1 MTPQA
6 VVVLGFVVLLL
17 VALTALLWR
26 HDRLTRELLAK
37 REVLDAVGRINH
49 AAWQARRELTELAMQ
64 ARERDV

>member
-6 VVVLGFVVLLL
+6 MLVLGFVVLLL

-37 REVLDAVGRINH
+37 REVLDVVGRINH
-49 AAWQARRELTELAMQ
+49 AAWQARRELTELTRQ
-64 ARERDV
+64 AHGLDG